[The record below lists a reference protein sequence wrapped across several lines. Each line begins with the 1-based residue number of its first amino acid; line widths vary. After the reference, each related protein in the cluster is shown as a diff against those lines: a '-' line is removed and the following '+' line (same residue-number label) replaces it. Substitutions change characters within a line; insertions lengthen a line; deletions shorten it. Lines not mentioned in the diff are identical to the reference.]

1 MKWEK
6 SIMSDINTSQL
17 REEVNPVFTTARSC
31 LQITAA
37 TGDEDSKKLLGIL
50 GFDDIHNAKVSE
62 SVPKEQAGLVK
73 QLVPAFFSQVETRF
87 AVTNE
92 IIRSLGVKTVLDLP
106 CGYTPRGIKLA
117 KSGIKYYGCDL
128 PAVIDEIAPAVKKVI
143 GENENIR
150 YTAVD
155 ATNYDSLK
163 AALAGA
169 EGELFITTEGMLMYF
184 TQKEIEE
191 VFSNIRH
198 LLNEYGGKWV
208 TCDNTLMNSQ
218 KEIIGA
224 VMGISPDDGESFAA
238 VGRMAAVAM
247 SDTEQAANLFFD
259 KDIEKVK
266 KFISDM
272 GFEMS
277 VISAGDYMPETMYS
291 LAPLPEERQKAA
303 REVISKMGFWVLT
316 PKLDASA
323 VDIREQKEF
332 RAVMKREGSRL
343 SFELTGRLD
352 TITATDLLSLY
363 RKAEGEGKISSVRVD
378 CSELQYV
385 SSAGL
390 RVLMIMQKSVG
401 GITLTN
407 VSAEVKEILETT
419 GFLEILKTEWL
430 YH

>member
-1 MKWEK
+1 
-6 SIMSDINTSQL
+6 MSEIKTSQL

-50 GFDDIHNAKVSE
+50 GFDDLHNAKVSRA
-62 SVPKEQAGLVK
+62 VPAEQAKLVK
-73 QLVPAFFSQVETRF
+73 QLVPAFFSQVEVRF

-92 IIRSLGVKTVLDLP
+92 IIKALGVKNVLDLP

-143 GENENIR
+143 GGNENIR

-163 AALAGA
+163 AALGDA

-184 TQKEIEE
+184 TQNELEE
-191 VFSNIRH
+191 VFTNIRR
-198 LLNEYGGKWV
+198 LLTEYGGRWV
-208 TCDNTLMNSQ
+208 TCDSTLMNLQ

-224 VMGISPDDGESFAA
+224 VMGVSPDDGKAFASI
-238 VGRMAAVAM
+238 GRMAAVAM

-277 VISAGDYMPETMYS
+277 VISAGDHLPETMYS
-291 LAPLPEERQKAA
+291 LAPLPEDRQKAA
-303 REVISKMGFWVLT
+303 REVISKMDFWVLT
-316 PKLDASA
+316 PKSDAA
-323 VDIREQKEF
+323 EVDIREQKEF

-343 SFELTGRLD
+343 AFELSGRLD
-352 TITATDLLSLY
+352 TITATDLLALY
-363 RKAEGEGKISSVRVD
+363 RKAEGEGNISSVRVD

-390 RVLMIMQKSVG
+390 RVLMIMHKSG
-401 GITLTN
+401 GGVTLTN
-407 VSAEVKEILETT
+407 VSDGVSEILETT
-419 GFLEILKTEWL
+419 GILGILKTE
-430 YH
+430 